1 MPSLALPKPSTTTSS
16 YPPSGMAS
24 EAGLSP
30 ETLHLMRC
38 LCSLWPQIKTVG
50 GVRRGVPL
58 YGDDHA
64 RGIAID
70 VMIEGHDSA
79 AGRADGDAIADY
91 TRTHARRLDVR
102 YIIWRQKI
110 WNIEH
115 ASDGWRPMAD
125 RGSMTQN
132 HFDHVHVSTYPKV

>member
-1 MPSLALPKPSTTTSS
+1 MPSLALPKASTSTI
-16 YPPSGMAS
+16 YPPTGMAS
-24 EAGLSP
+24 EVGLSP

-38 LCSLWPQIKTVG
+38 LCSLWPQITTVG

-70 VMIEGHDSA
+70 VMIEGFDSA
-79 AGRADGDAIADY
+79 AGIVDGDAIAEY
-91 TRTHARRLDVR
+91 ARTHARRLAVR
-102 YIIWRQKI
+102 YVIWRQQI

-115 ASDGWRPMAD
+115 ASEGWRPMAD
-125 RGSMTQN
+125 RGSPTQN
-132 HFDHVHVSTYPKV
+132 HFDHVHVSTYPQL